1 MKSLLKAVNENS
13 ERSAKCN
20 VVIDIAAC
28 GLSVTFGF
36 EREQNCIGSEAHD
49 GRTDWVLNGKGE

>member
-1 MKSLLKAVNENS
+1 MGFATNAILF
-13 ERSAKCN
+13 
-20 VVIDIAAC
+20 AAC